1 MAFFASDNTSYVCA
15 EVMDA
20 IAHANTGSVKAYGAD
35 AYTEAMQADFSRVFE
50 RSDLAV
56 FPTFNGSAANCTAL
70 AAIMKPHEAII
81 AHKHSHIEQDECG
94 MPEFF
99 TGAKILTVGG
109 DHGKIDLNEA
119 EAFIHRAQAGGMH
132 HVRPRVIS
140 ITQST
145 EFGTVYTAE
154 EIATI
159 SAFARSHGLLL
170 HMDGARF
177 ANAAAHLGC
186 RAADISWRAGV
197 DVMSFG
203 GTKNG
208 AMIAEAIVFFDAAM
222 ATDMPHIRKRAGQ
235 LASKQ
240 RYIAVQLSALLQNDL
255 WLEKATHANR
265 MASLLAEGLRA
276 HPHATPVNAVEANS
290 LFVHMPRAMAEHLH
304 AADHYFYHWP
314 TLGDGTYRLVTSIA
328 TSEDEVRQ
336 FIRDA
341 ASWQG

>member
-1 MAFFASDNTSYVCA
+1 MAFFASDNTSHVCP
-15 EVMDA
+15 EVMA
-20 IAHANTGSVKAYGAD
+20 AMTRANEGSVKAYGAD
-35 AYTEAMQADFSRVFE
+35 PYTETMRQHFADVFA
-50 RSDLAV
+50 RNDIVV

-109 DHGKIDLNEA
+109 EHGKIDLDEA
-119 EAFIHRAQAGGMH
+119 AQFIARAQAGGMH

-145 EFGTVYTAE
+145 EFGTVYTPDD
-154 EIATI
+154 IARI
-159 SAFARSHGLLL
+159 SAFARENGLLL

-186 RAADISWRAGV
+186 NAADISWRVGV

-208 AMIAEAIVFFDAAM
+208 AMIAEAIVFFTPAL
-222 ATDMPHIRKRAGQ
+222 ATDMDHIRKRAGQ

-240 RYIAVQLSALLQNDL
+240 RYIAAQLSALLTDGL
-255 WLEKATHANR
+255 WLKNAAHANA
-265 MASLLAEGLRA
+265 MARLLAEKLA
-276 HPHATPVNAVEANS
+276 STPYATPMNAVEANS
-290 LFVHMPRAMAEHLH
+290 AFIQMPRAMAEHLH
-304 AADHYFYHWP
+304 ACGHYFYHWP
-314 TLGDGTYRLVTSIA
+314 TLGDGTYRLVTSFA
-328 TSEDEVRQ
+328 TTAEEVSQ
-336 FIRDA
+336 FATDA
-341 ASWQG
+341 ASWKP